1 MKIIDAI
8 APDMPQ
14 QELDVMKDYIVL
26 TDDLEAEEL
35 QIIGAALYTT
45 LSDADK
51 KKIIGSIEGLRSLNK
66 TIKNGDDINE

>member
-14 QELDVMKDYIVL
+14 KELEEMHDYILL
-26 TDDLEAEEL
+26 TDDLNAEEL

-45 LSDADK
+45 LSDDDK
-51 KKIIGSIEGLRSLNK
+51 KKIIGSIDDLKNLTK
-66 TIKNGDDINE
+66 TIKNGDDH

>member
-14 QELDVMKDYIVL
+14 KELEEMQDYILL
-26 TDDLEAEEL
+26 TDDLNAEEL

-45 LSDADK
+45 LSDDDK
-51 KKIIGSIEGLRSLNK
+51 KKIIGSIDDLKNLTK
-66 TIKNGDDINE
+66 TIKNGDDH

>member
-14 QELDVMKDYIVL
+14 KELEEMHDYILL
-26 TDDLEAEEL
+26 TDDLNAEEL

-45 LSDADK
+45 LSDDDK
-51 KKIIGSIEGLRSLNK
+51 KKIIGSIEDLRNLNK
-66 TIKNGDDINE
+66 TLKGDDC

>member
-14 QELDVMKDYIVL
+14 KELEEMQDYILL
-26 TDDLEAEEL
+26 TDDLNAEEL

-51 KKIIGSIEGLRSLNK
+51 KKIIGSIDDLRNLTK
-66 TIKNGDDINE
+66 TLKGDDC

>member
-14 QELDVMKDYIVL
+14 KELDEMHDYILL
-26 TDDLEAEEL
+26 TDDLNAEEL

-45 LSDADK
+45 LSDDDK
-51 KKIIGSIEGLRSLNK
+51 KKIIGSIEDLRNLNK
-66 TIKNGDDINE
+66 TLKGDDC

>member
-66 TIKNGDDINE
+66 TIKNGDDC

>member
-51 KKIIGSIEGLRSLNK
+51 KKIIGSIDDLRSLNK
-66 TIKNGDDINE
+66 TIKNGDDY

>member
-14 QELDVMKDYIVL
+14 KELEEMQDYILL
-26 TDDLEAEEL
+26 TDDLNAEEL

-45 LSDADK
+45 LSDNDK
-51 KKIIGSIEGLRSLNK
+51 KKIIGSIDDLRNLTK
-66 TIKNGDDINE
+66 TLKGDDC

>member
-14 QELDVMKDYIVL
+14 QELDEMKDYILL
-26 TDDLEAEEL
+26 TDDLDAEEL

-45 LSDADK
+45 LSDDDK
-51 KKIIGSIEGLRSLNK
+51 KKIIGSIDDLRNLTK
-66 TIKNGDDINE
+66 TLKGDDC

>member
-14 QELDVMKDYIVL
+14 KELDEMHDYILL
-26 TDDLEAEEL
+26 TDDLNAEEL

-45 LSDADK
+45 LSDNDK
-51 KKIIGSIEGLRSLNK
+51 KKIIGSIDDLRNLTK
-66 TIKNGDDINE
+66 TLKGDDC

>member
-14 QELDVMKDYIVL
+14 KELEEMQDYILL
-26 TDDLEAEEL
+26 TDDLNAEEL

-45 LSDADK
+45 LSDDDK
-51 KKIIGSIEGLRSLNK
+51 KKIIGSIEDLRNLNK
-66 TIKNGDDINE
+66 TLKGDDC

>member
-35 QIIGAALYTT
+35 QIIGAALYST

-66 TIKNGDDINE
+66 TIKNGDDY

>member
-14 QELDVMKDYIVL
+14 KELEEMKDYILL
-26 TDDLEAEEL
+26 TDDLNAEEL

-45 LSDADK
+45 LSDNDK
-51 KKIIGSIEGLRSLNK
+51 KKIIGSIDDLRNLTK
-66 TIKNGDDINE
+66 TLKGDDC

>member
-14 QELDVMKDYIVL
+14 KELEEMHDYILL
-26 TDDLEAEEL
+26 TDDLNAEEL

-45 LSDADK
+45 LSDDDK
-51 KKIIGSIEGLRSLNK
+51 KKIIGSIDDLRNLTK
-66 TIKNGDDINE
+66 TLKGDDC

>member
-26 TDDLEAEEL
+26 TDDLDAEEL
-35 QIIGAALYTT
+35 QIIGAVLYTD

-51 KKIIGSIEGLRSLNK
+51 KKIIGSIDDLRNLNK
-66 TIKNGDDINE
+66 TIKNGDDY

>member
-14 QELDVMKDYIVL
+14 KELEEMQDYILL
-26 TDDLEAEEL
+26 TDDLNAEEL

-45 LSDADK
+45 LSDDNK
-51 KKIIGSIEGLRSLNK
+51 KKIIGSIDDLRNLTK
-66 TIKNGDDINE
+66 TLKGDDC

>member
-14 QELDVMKDYIVL
+14 KELDEMHDYILL
-26 TDDLEAEEL
+26 TDDLNAEEL

-45 LSDADK
+45 LSDDDK
-51 KKIIGSIEGLRSLNK
+51 KKIIGSIDDLRNLTK
-66 TIKNGDDINE
+66 TIKNGDDY

>member
-14 QELDVMKDYIVL
+14 KELEEMQDYILL
-26 TDDLEAEEL
+26 TDDLNAEEL

-45 LSDADK
+45 LSDDDK
-51 KKIIGSIEGLRSLNK
+51 KKIIGSIDDLRNLTK
-66 TIKNGDDINE
+66 TLKGDDC

>member
-66 TIKNGDDINE
+66 TIKNGDDY

>member
-14 QELDVMKDYIVL
+14 KELDEMHDYILL
-26 TDDLEAEEL
+26 TDDLNAEEL

-45 LSDADK
+45 LSDDDK
-51 KKIIGSIEGLRSLNK
+51 KKIIGSIDDLRNLTK
-66 TIKNGDDINE
+66 TLKGDDC